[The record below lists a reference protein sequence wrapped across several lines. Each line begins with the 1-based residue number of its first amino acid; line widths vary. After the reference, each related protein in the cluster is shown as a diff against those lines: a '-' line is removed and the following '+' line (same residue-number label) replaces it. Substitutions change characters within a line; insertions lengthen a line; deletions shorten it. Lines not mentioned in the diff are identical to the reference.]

1 MKNFLR
7 FGLIALAAFTQT
19 FNVTAQSGVI
29 RGILY
34 DNTNGETL
42 PFASIYVKEAQKGA
56 NSDLDGAYNFTLNP
70 GTYTLEFSF
79 VGYSNQV
86 IQNVLVKANEV
97 TELDVRLSDD
107 AKMLQEVVVKANIV
121 KNSESALLT
130 MQKKSPNMMDGISKQ
145 AFRKIGDSDAG
156 GAIKRVTGV
165 SVEGGKYV
173 YVRGLGDR
181 YTKTILNGLDV
192 PGLDPD
198 RNALQMDL
206 FPTNI
211 IDNIIVL
218 KTATPDVSG
227 DFTGGIVDISTKDFP
242 VEKTFNISVGGGYNP
257 SMHFNSNYVYG
268 AKSPTDILG
277 FDNGQRSLPFSSFT
291 NVPSISSQQNAQL
304 TNLTKSFSSDLGVIK
319 GTSPMDYNFAVS
331 TGNQKNLSKMDIG
344 YNLALNYRNSTE
356 FFKEAVYNAY
366 IKSNTISS
374 YDFELNQSQVGP
386 LSKNNVLLS
395 GLAGFSVKYK
405 RNKVGINLLR
415 IQNGE
420 STAGKFIQETYILN
434 SNTIYQDNVEY
445 AQRSITNANL
455 KGEHVLDKNGN
466 LRIDWSLSPTL
477 SNIQDKDVRVTP
489 FRFDQGNYSIEP
501 SEGAQPRRLYRNLD
515 ERNLSGRLDVTKK
528 FVTNYGDSKLK
539 FGVSAVNKNRDYEIF
554 QYVFNIK
561 GQSQFDINGDPNKV
575 LAPGNIWTP
584 EKNAGVYVVGNYE
597 PANTYAAKQTIL
609 AAYVMNEYN
618 LSSKLKA
625 IYGLRVE
632 KFDHYYTGQ
641 NNLGTEV
648 LNNEKIN
655 KALDLLPSANIVY
668 NLTENTNLRMAVSR
682 TLARPSFKEASISQ
696 IYDALSDRT
705 FIGNK
710 DLKETKIMNFDL
722 RLEKFMDNGQMVS
735 VSGFYKQFK
744 NPIEIVSYSQLS
756 PNDFTPRN
764 VGSATVAGGE
774 LELRKNVG
782 LNIGGEKPLS
792 LGTNLTLVYSNVMMN
807 PNEFLS
813 RIENAREGEE
823 VKESRRLQGQSPF
836 IINAYLGYDHKKS
849 GLEGNLSYN
858 VQGKRLSIVGIGRNP
873 DVYEMPFNSLNL
885 KVSKRLGAAQK
896 SVVSFGA
903 NNLLDAKKQRFY
915 EGYNANPV
923 VYDLF
928 RPGTSYSF
936 SLAFGL

>member
-42 PFASIYVKEAQKGA
+42 PFATIYVKEAQKGA
-56 NSDLDGAYNFTLNP
+56 NSDLDGAYNFALNP

-291 NVPSISSQQNAQL
+291 NIPSISSQQNAQL

-915 EGYNANPV
+915 EGYNATPV

>member
-42 PFASIYVKEAQKGA
+42 PFATIYVKEAQKGA

-356 FFKEAVYNAY
+356 FYEEAVYNAY

-915 EGYNANPV
+915 EGYNATPV